1 MTKIAAGCN
10 VGSALGEVWQTARRA
25 AREGTAPRTAPVRR
39 ASGLPGSMKIWGKI
53 ERMKPAPHSMRLPF
67 FGRTVLE

>member
-25 AREGTAPRTAPVRR
+25 AREGTAPVRR